1 MFNIP
6 IKFKIGLFLSSSL
19 VTALVKGED
28 WMELLTFLTMSV
40 PMNVVQLILV
50 TWTTLTTQQREKGKV
65 RKMRM
70 IETTINMWAHMP

>member
-1 MFNIP
+1 
-6 IKFKIGLFLSSSL
+6 
-19 VTALVKGED
+19 
-28 WMELLTFLTMSV
+28 MSV